1 MGAPLFH
8 RPWWYRFHITLL
20 MSMPACIKWS
30 QCKRPFLCYLCPVNL
45 TGVKLVRCPGVM
57 KKYMFNCWFA
67 FLYRFDISLSLRD
80 VIIAGVYTRNRN
92 FRLLLSTKLG
102 KASGELR
109 VARANQFMPRS
120 SVSDGSPA
128 KRARLQQR
136 AEDDVLHCQSM
147 EQTFLDSLICN
158 VEYVSP
164 SPLSLLLFYYY
175 LYWNR
180 T

>member
-1 MGAPLFH
+1 
-8 RPWWYRFHITLL
+8 
-20 MSMPACIKWS
+20 MPACIKCT
-30 QCKRPFLCYLCPVNL
+30 QCYRPFLCYLCPVNL
-45 TGVKLVRCPGVM
+45 TGIKLVRCPGVM
-57 KKYMFNCWFA
+57 KKYMFNCSFA
-67 FLYRFDISLSLRD
+67 FLYRFDIDPSLLLD
-80 VIIAGVYTRNRN
+80 VIISGVYTRNRN

-102 KASGELR
+102 KASGELM

-158 VEYVSP
+158 VEYVS
-164 SPLSLLLFYYY
+164 SSSLSLLLLLKSRRY
-175 LYWNR
+175 LVHLLI
-180 T
+180 